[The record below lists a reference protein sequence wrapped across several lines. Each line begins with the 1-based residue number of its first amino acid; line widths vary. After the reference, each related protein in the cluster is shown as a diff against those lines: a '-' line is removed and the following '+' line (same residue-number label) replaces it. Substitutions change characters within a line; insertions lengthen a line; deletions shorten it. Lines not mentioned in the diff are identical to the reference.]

1 MLELIK
7 NIEGNFVTN
16 VIGNINYAHKINAE
30 LQNSDCIK
38 IYGFTAFLQNLSTT
52 EETAALTIPN
62 LFGYQ
67 VQYNQVL
74 QDINFSTCN
83 KKATWYNMQ
92 ESPDY
97 MMGLSC
103 GFYPGPSTV
112 IFTINSFVIN
122 GIEQIITP
130 LSASVNSVTANWI
143 PANNNVVSACTGT
156 TTGLTYTDFVDFLNE
171 TFWNLGVNYR
181 AQVSLVEYNLGS
193 NSNNGFYLIY
203 PENDV
208 FSLTTSSNSGFPT
221 SLVYNNGSI
230 GGALTGLGY
239 YKATDNVDYDCETN
253 TITE

>member
-1 MLELIK
+1 MIQLIK

-16 VIGNINYAHKINAE
+16 VIGNINYVHKINAE

-52 EETAALTIPN
+52 EDTAALAIPA
-62 LFGYQ
+62 LFGYN
-67 VQYNQVL
+67 NQFSQAVVNL
-74 QDINFSTCN
+74 DFSTCN
-83 KKATWYNMQ
+83 KKASWYNMQ
-92 ESPDY
+92 ESPEY

-103 GFYPGPSTV
+103 GVYPGPSTV

-122 GIEQIITP
+122 GIEKITTP
-130 LSASVNSVTANWI
+130 LSASVNSLTANWI

-181 AQVSLVEYNLGS
+181 AQISTVEVNVGT
-193 NSNNGFYLIY
+193 NSKSGFYLIY

-208 FSLTTSSNSGFPT
+208 FYLNTSSNSGFPFL
-221 SLVYNNGSI
+221 SLIYANSELLGP
-230 GGALTGLGY
+230 GAFQY
-239 YKATDNVDYDCETN
+239 YKMTNNVTYYCDTD
-253 TITE
+253 TIVE

>member
-1 MLELIK
+1 MLNLIK

-16 VIGNINYAHKINAE
+16 VIGNINYANKINAE
-30 LQNSDCIK
+30 LQNNDCIQ
-38 IYGFTAFLQNLSTT
+38 IYGFTAFLQNLSNT

-67 VQYNQVL
+67 VQYNQVVQEL
-74 QDINFSTCN
+74 NFSTCN

-97 MMGLSC
+97 MMGLAC
-103 GFYPGPSTV
+103 GFYPGSKTV

-122 GIEQIITP
+122 GLEQITTP
-130 LSASVNSVTANWI
+130 LSASVNSATANWV

-156 TTGLTYTDFVDFLNE
+156 TTGLTYTEFVDFLNT

-181 AQVSLVEYNLGS
+181 AVVSLVEVNLGS

-208 FSLTTSSNSGFPT
+208 FSLSTASNSGFPT
-221 SLVYNNGSI
+221 SLVYSNGSI
-230 GGALTGLGY
+230 GGPLTGLGY
-239 YKATDNVDYDCETN
+239 YKATDNVNYNCETN